1 MEMPYHWRQHV
12 TYEHRKDSSW
22 CLTRSSTLTD
32 WYLQYWTIPEERH
45 NYQYPPATSPVICNG
60 ISSHVQLKAGK
71 AGQSPDTVWSQSL
84 FTMMASVSSQHTHGV
99 PDSEASGREACRQG
113 SQCVSRSA
121 CLRQQLL
128 SLDPLSWCSQGS
140 WELSSGQ
147 RAGCHD
153 SLHCSSG
160 LQRARLLQT
169 HHHVWSE
176 LFIDRIDNG
185 CLCLCGLQTQRLC
198 SELSV

>member
-1 MEMPYHWRQHV
+1 MPGIGYVLSSHWPKGSHGTPPPKHHRTLPRLFVTLYHLMEMPYHWRQHV

-113 SQCVSRSA
+113 SQCVSRSGMSQTA
-121 CLRQQLL
+121 A
-128 SLDPLSWCSQGS
+128 PLSGS
-140 WELSSGQ
+140 SILMQPGQLRIVFRSESRMPWQSS
-147 RAGCHD
+147 
-153 SLHCSSG
+153 L
-160 LQRARLLQT
+160 
-169 HHHVWSE
+169 
-176 LFIDRIDNG
+176 
-185 CLCLCGLQTQRLC
+185 
-198 SELSV
+198 